1 MIYTGP
7 YTYELILESVKDDRI
22 IAKRIFDGNEQR
34 AFKKPVT
41 NDKTPKIYVLQA
53 EGKIVYVGYTS
64 QSISNRLRDG
74 LKKAGTFKDY
84 KGYKWK
90 NISPLKLHIFVFDC
104 TLKGKRCEVDIPFID
119 LVEAVEAELVY
130 LVREKT
136 GRWPEFQN
144 EIHFNNEELKKAK
157 EIAADLYTK
166 IML

>member
-1 MIYTGP
+1 MTFTGP
-7 YTYELILESVKDDRI
+7 YTYDLILESVKDDRI
-22 IAKRIFDGNEQR
+22 VAKRIFEGEECR
-34 AFKKPVT
+34 TFKKPVT

-53 EGKIVYVGYTS
+53 EGIIFYVGYTS

-104 TLKGKRCEVDIPFID
+104 NLQGKRCETDLPFID
-119 LVEAVEAELVY
+119 LAEAIEAELVY

-144 EIHFNNEELKKAK
+144 EIHFNNEKLENAKRIAK
-157 EIAADLYTK
+157 EFYTE
-166 IML
+166 IM